1 MTRSFLS
8 TFDFCLL
15 LVLTLNDLGG
25 VEEDGK
31 DEEVVE
37 GCKEDN
43 EGVVDG
49 TEDGGEVVGVV
60 LAAVVW
66 GVVRLGETEVECWD
80 LFLCSCCNL
89 RFVFC
94 WKRFH
99 HERVV
104 LETGGEVVGLGLE
117 G

>member
-15 LVLTLNDLGG
+15 LVLTLNDLGE
-25 VEEDGK
+25 VEDGK
-31 DEEVVE
+31 DEEVVD
-37 GCKEDN
+37 GD
-43 EGVVDG
+43 GVVDG
-49 TEDGGEVVGVV
+49 TEDGGEVVRVV
-60 LAAVVW
+60 LAAVVC
-66 GVVRLGETEVECWD
+66 GVVRLGATEVLWWD